1 MRRFSLAG
9 LSASRHTV
17 PVLIL
22 VALAALYWRD
32 VLFTSQVL
40 LPGAMLRGF
49 APFGGDPQAPWNLLQ
64 WDALGQYFPWRT
76 FAARELQSGHIPLWN
91 PYQFSGAPF
100 IANGQSAVFYP
111 LNIVFWIFDVARAFG
126 LSAFLHTLLASI
138 GTYALLQNWKLTRAA
153 SLLGAV
159 AFGFCGYLASWVMLP
174 TLANTASWLPLAL
187 LCLERSLPEK
197 GINPRPLVALVAV
210 LACAMLAGHA
220 QIFFYILV
228 ALTLR
233 MLFLPGKGRAILALC
248 TAFVGCGVMAA
259 LQILPTLELAR
270 NGHRAGGGPTMEGW
284 NFLVPRALQIGDL
297 PSLLIPGWP
306 HLSFSENFG
315 YIGFGTFLLA
325 ASAVLFLFLN
335 SKLKTQNS
343 KLASSHFLFAITLT
357 FFGLLYATAT
367 PLAQAFYFTV
377 PGLSQMGGVGRALI
391 LWSLGGALMAALG
404 LSALQH
410 RLSGVRVLPLIAL
423 ALVTAELFGNGM
435 IAYQTAPREVVYP
448 ATEVTTFLKER
459 SKPDARVLF
468 ITPRGGW
475 LPTEVLQGNGRN
487 HPPGVLPPN
496 GAMVYGIHDV
506 SGYDSLASRAYR
518 EFVAQGE
525 GGDVSPP
532 LNGNMILLEN
542 PVSASLDALQVR
554 YVVSQQSLEA
564 PNLKVV
570 LRVDDCVVYER
581 TVAET
586 PRREG
591 REFSPGWRE
600 GKYQPESFRFGAFLS
615 LLALGVAAGVL
626 VGARHRN

>member
-1 MRRFSLAG
+1 
-9 LSASRHTV
+9 
-17 PVLIL
+17 
-22 VALAALYWRD
+22 
-32 VLFTSQVL
+32 
-40 LPGAMLRGF
+40 
-49 APFGGDPQAPWNLLQ
+49 
-64 WDALGQYFPWRT
+64 
-76 FAARELQSGHIPLWN
+76 
-91 PYQFSGAPF
+91 
-100 IANGQSAVFYP
+100 
-111 LNIVFWIFDVARAFG
+111 
-126 LSAFLHTLLASI
+126 
-138 GTYALLQNWKLTRAA
+138 
-153 SLLGAV
+153 
-159 AFGFCGYLASWVMLP
+159 
-174 TLANTASWLPLAL
+174 
-187 LCLERSLPEK
+187 
-197 GINPRPLVALVAV
+197 

-228 ALTLR
+228 ALVLR
-233 MLFLPGKGRAILALC
+233 MLFLPGKGRAVLALF
-248 TAFVGCGVMAA
+248 TAFAGCCFMAA

-270 NGHRAGGGPTMEGW
+270 NGHRAGGGPSMDGW

-325 ASAVLFLFLN
+325 ATAVLFLFLN
-335 SKLKTQNS
+335 SKLPKGHWAPGTG
-343 KLASSHFLFAITLT
+343 HYLFAITLT

-377 PGLSQMGGVGRALI
+377 PVLSQMGGVGRALI

-404 LSALQH
+404 LNALQH
-410 RLSGVRVLPLIAL
+410 RLSAVRVLPLIAL

-506 SGYDSLASRAYR
+506 NGYDSLASRAYR

-542 PVSASLDALQVR
+542 PTSPALDALQVR

-564 PNLKVV
+564 PNLKVA

-581 TVAET
+581 TMANEE
-586 PRREG
+586 RREG
-591 REFSPGWRE
+591 SEFSPGWRD
-600 GKYQPESFRFGAFLS
+600 GKYQPESFRFGVFLS
-615 LLALGVAAGVL
+615 LLALGVASGVL
-626 VGARHRN
+626 VGARRREN